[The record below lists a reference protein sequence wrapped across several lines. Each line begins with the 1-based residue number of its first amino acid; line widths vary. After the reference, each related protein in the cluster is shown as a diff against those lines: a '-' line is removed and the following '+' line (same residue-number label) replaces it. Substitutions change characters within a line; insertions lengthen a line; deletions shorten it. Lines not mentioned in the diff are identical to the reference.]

1 MSDSPSSA
9 TGHATTRQE
18 LADLHN
24 FEHWPARWM
33 WPMLGA
39 SLALSAA
46 AGIAFDNFW
55 PLLLIIWPALAA
67 INFVLVLAFHDAS
80 HGRIHPVYWMNEFYG
95 HLLGTIMFVPLSV
108 YRYAHARH
116 HAQLARPGDPELWP
130 FNNPKAPRPLR
141 VLAAMAEIFLGAIYT
156 PLLFLRSV
164 LVGELTPRERR
175 LIIRGY
181 AGCLIF
187 WSVTLA
193 LVFDLHL
200 GKLLL
205 IGLIVPMLLSG
216 MMQTLNKFE
225 QHLGLHGHTVLGL
238 TRTVVDRDKFG
249 EMVSAAMLYN
259 DYHGTHHRYA
269 KIPYYHL
276 PHATPYTLAGA
287 TEPVPVYPSIFSA
300 TLHMLYCLL
309 DPKAGPQ
316 WLSPSGGPT
325 QPAAGVTV
333 PAEPAKIPQPVFT
346 GAYETS
352 SNTTEFHIPSP
363 HASLDSV
370 RT

>member
-1 MSDSPSSA
+1 MV
-9 TGHATTRQE
+9 
-18 LADLHN
+18 
-24 FEHWPARWM
+24 F
-33 WPMLGA
+33 A
-39 SLALSAA
+39 SVALSAA
-46 AGIAFDNFW
+46 AGIAFDNCR
-55 PLLLIIWPALAA
+55 PLLLVIWPTAAA

-80 HGRIHPVYWMNEFYG
+80 HGRIHPVHWMNEAYG
-95 HLLGTIMFVPLSV
+95 HLLGTVMFVPLSV

-130 FNNPKAPRPLR
+130 FNNPKVPRPLR
-141 VLAAMAEIFLGAIYT
+141 MLAAAVEILFGAIYT
-156 PLLFLRSV
+156 PVLFLRSV

-287 TEPVPVYPSIFSA
+287 IEPVPVYSSIFSA

-316 WLSPSGGPT
+316 WLISSGEPT
-325 QPAAGVTV
+325 QPAANLTA
-333 PAEPAKIPQPVFT
+333 PAEPAIIPQPVFT
-346 GAYETS
+346 GAY
-352 SNTTEFHIPSP
+352 
-363 HASLDSV
+363 DSMSIQSES
-370 RT
+370 